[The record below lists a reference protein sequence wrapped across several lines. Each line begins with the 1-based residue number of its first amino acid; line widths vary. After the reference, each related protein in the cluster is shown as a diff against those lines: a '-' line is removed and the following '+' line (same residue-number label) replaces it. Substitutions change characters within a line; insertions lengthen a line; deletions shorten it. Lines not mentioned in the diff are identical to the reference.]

1 MTEAG
6 DREAFQKLKVFCV
19 PLLKHSEL
27 THAAIPTVLSLLS
40 DLDNALDE
48 LERQNYALPPA
59 LSSYAAFPLLSLI
72 RRNTMSSIPDRVL
85 ELVFLCLRSI
95 CGSWWWTLD
104 VATWEQLFMLCGSV
118 IGGVNG
124 NGKAKARDDE
134 TRTAAVRCL
143 NALTRPREEDEGAA
157 ASLVLEKY
165 TVRTRDP
172 KFAPII
178 GQTLDSLLSCT
189 SSAHRPLKLACLQ
202 ALGFLLDIYAPD
214 DFTPVVLPG
223 VMSSMTR
230 LVLGTSSSKGWE
242 NGDLVAEGLRVA
254 QVTIIRAIGDDVCL
268 RAGAVKDATSL
279 DDLAAFTEGAEE
291 EHFTTGPGTPR
302 TARTPT
308 WLRGTSTQLHIAL
321 NTLTPLVSHPN
332 SAALI
337 AFATFSSGI
346 ISSTTLTLPASQPLL
361 ASFLLSLSASSY
373 DSVATFS
380 AQRLR
385 ELLTPQCK
393 ARHSLLQTLV
403 QITRDNLSAI
413 PRLLLSHAD
422 AKVEHVANQIEAI
435 GRLASGPTSD
445 PTFGVISAGIGKLLG
460 PTGGVERWAWRLLS
474 ALEFAPP
481 AIVVSDTT
489 MAQLLLEADAPAN
502 TLLHFPEL
510 EMIHIATRTTQT
522 ALERMFIA
530 LGGAAGEDAL
540 FTIEWFVSLGR
551 QPDSRG
557 IAALWCASRVLEGMA
572 DVRLSH
578 PETSRARHTRN
589 LEKATRGL
597 VSSLSEIWEM
607 AESDIETRPAQG
619 PHERLEEDSS
629 VEHSRGVI
637 ALEKTLGVL
646 KHTLP
651 DQERAPTRRPMLH
664 RAVALQTL
672 CVCAGILQARF
683 TPMLLRALY
692 PVLHSIVSP
701 ISFLSTTGLAALDYI
716 AAVAS
721 YASPANM
728 LLSNFDYALDAV
740 SRRLSREH
748 LDLDAMK
755 VLVLLVRLV
764 GPDIVHRAGDLV
776 EECFSRLD
784 EYHGYS
790 IIVDGLVEVLGEVVK
805 VIEQNEE
812 AHIVRDPH
820 LSAPVRLPPEDA
832 SRVDA
837 FVQWFNTRNDPVA
850 VDDTD
855 YGPAPR
861 QAWGPAEEEG
871 HAEAEPDDNGPIDVE
886 KLPTPLQALTKQIV
900 SRSIYFLTH
909 QSPLI
914 RARILSLLAS
924 AVPVLPESALLPS
937 INNAWPFILNRF
949 SDTEPF
955 VMSGA
960 AALVEAL
967 ALNVGSFMYRRV
979 WDDVWPIFRRMLKTL
994 ETSDMQNALTR
1005 RGVERAGVESVY
1017 AHSFRL
1023 YRAMLKTMT
1032 ASAQHVQVQDDLTW
1046 EVLLA
1051 FRRFLH
1057 REAHEE
1063 LQKAAVELYSAI
1075 AKNNEDAVWLALVS
1089 TTSRGDRRM
1098 SFLRRDDW
1106 DIEANVQ
1113 LFLGSV

>member
-1 MTEAG
+1 
-6 DREAFQKLKVFCV
+6 
-19 PLLKHSEL
+19 
-27 THAAIPTVLSLLS
+27 
-40 DLDNALDE
+40 
-48 LERQNYALPPA
+48 
-59 LSSYAAFPLLSLI
+59 
-72 RRNTMSSIPDRVL
+72 MSSIPDRVI
-85 ELVFLCLRSI
+85 ELLFLCLGSI
-95 CGSWWWTLD
+95 CESWWWTLD
-104 VATWEQLFMLCGSV
+104 VTTWEQLFMLCGSV
-118 IGGVNG
+118 IGGVSG

-134 TRTAAVRCL
+134 TRTSAVRCL
-143 NALTRPREEDEGAA
+143 SALTRPRREDEGPNPL
-157 ASLVLEKY
+157 LVLARY
-165 TVRTRDP
+165 TAHTRDP
-172 KFAPII
+172 RFTPII

-189 SSAHRPLKLACLQ
+189 SSAHRPLKLACTQ
-202 ALGFLLDIYAPD
+202 ALGFLLDKYAPD
-214 DFTPVVLPG
+214 ELVPAVLPG
-223 VMSSMTR
+223 VMSSITR
-230 LVLGTSSSKGWE
+230 LILGTSSSKGWE
-242 NGDLVAEGLRVA
+242 NGDLVGEGLHVA
-254 QVTIIRAIGDDVCL
+254 QVTIIRAIGDDACL
-268 RAGAVKDATSL
+268 RAGAIKHANTL
-279 DDLAAFTEGAEE
+279 DDLAAFTEGAKENDASV
-291 EHFTTGPGTPR
+291 TDSGAPR
-302 TARTPT
+302 TSRTPA

-321 NTLTPLVSHPN
+321 NTLTSLVSHPN
-332 SAALI
+332 STALR
-337 AFATFSSGI
+337 ALATFSSDI
-346 ISSTTLTLPASQPLL
+346 IRSTTLTLPASQPLL
-361 ASFLLSLSASSY
+361 ASFLLSLSASAY
-373 DSVATFS
+373 DTVSTFS
-380 AQRLR
+380 AQQLR
-385 ELLTPQCK
+385 DLLSPQSK

-445 PTFGVISAGIGKLLG
+445 PTFGIISTGIGKLLG
-460 PTGGVERWAWRLLS
+460 PAGGVERWAWRLLS

-481 AIVVSDTT
+481 AIVVTDTT
-489 MAQLLLEADAPAN
+489 MAPLLLEVDAPVN

-510 EMIHIATRTTQT
+510 EMLHIATRTTHA
-522 ALERMFIA
+522 ALERMFVA

-540 FTIEWFVSLGR
+540 FTIEWFITLGR

-557 IAALWCASRVLEGMA
+557 IAALWCASRVLEGVA
-572 DVRLSH
+572 GVRLSE
-578 PETSRARHTRN
+578 PETSRARHSPN

-597 VSSLSEIWEM
+597 VASLSEIWDT
-607 AESDIETRPAQG
+607 AEADVDATQTQG
-619 PHERLEEDSS
+619 PHEQFEEDSR
-629 VEHSRGVI
+629 VEHSRGVV

-646 KHTLP
+646 RHTLP
-651 DQERAPTRRPMLH
+651 DQERVAVRRPMLH

-672 CVCAGILQARF
+672 CVCAGILQSRF

-692 PVLHSIVSP
+692 PILHSIVSP
-701 ISFLSTTGLAALDYI
+701 ISFLSMTGLAALDYI

-790 IIVDGLVEVLGEVVK
+790 IIVDGLVEILGEVVK
-805 VIEQNEE
+805 VIEQSEE
-812 AHIVRDPH
+812 AHVVRNPH
-820 LSAPVRLPPEDA
+820 ISAPQQLPPEDA
-832 SRVDA
+832 TRVDA
-837 FVQWFNTRNDPVA
+837 FVQWYETRNDPPDI
-850 VDDTD
+850 DDTD

-861 QAWGPAEEEG
+861 KAWGPSAEEGRVES
-871 HAEAEPDDNGPIDVE
+871 EPEDNGPIDAE
-886 KLPTPLQALTKQIV
+886 KPPTPLQALTKQIV

-914 RARILSLLAS
+914 RARIMSLLAS

-937 INNAWPFILNRF
+937 IHNAWPFILNRF
-949 SDTEPF
+949 SDPEPF
-955 VMSGA
+955 VIAGA

-994 ETSDMQNALTR
+994 ETSDMHNALTR
-1005 RGVERAGVESVY
+1005 HGAERSGPESAY

-1023 YRAMLKTMT
+1023 YRAMIKTMT

-1063 LQKAAVELYSAI
+1063 LQKAARELYGAI
-1075 AKNNEDAVWLALVS
+1075 ARNNEDAVWLALIS
-1089 TTSRGDRRM
+1089 TTSQGSRQM
-1098 SFLRRDDW
+1098 SFLRRGDW
-1106 DIEANVQ
+1106 DIEQNMQLVLNNV
-1113 LFLGSV
+1113 